1 MGRGADREPA
11 VRGRGLGYWPRRRC
25 GSGRAC
31 SACRAARRR
40 WQHGLGRWQRRGRSF
55 RAPGALG
62 TRPVWIDL
70 QGPRPFAIRG
80 VARGRASRRIAGVGS
95 ACRRAAD
102 TARTTRAASA
112 ASQSWSHPNLVKLL
126 DFGRD
131 GAKLFLST
139 ELLEGA
145 SLRVVLD
152 DNAPEPLAYHEVLG
166 VLRAVGDALNYAH
179 VKGIVH
185 GDVRPRTSS

>member
-1 MGRGADREPA
+1 MLQER
-11 VRGRGLGYWPRRRC
+11 
-25 GSGRAC
+25 
-31 SACRAARRR
+31 
-40 WQHGLGRWQRRGRSF
+40 LGRDRYGSIYKALDRSLSE
-55 RAPGALG
+55 ALLG
-62 TRPVWIDL
+62 VEHHVAL
-70 QGPRPFAIRG
+70 QELHPR
-80 VARGRASRRIAGVGS
+80 VAAQPILLERLEQLPRHP
-95 ACRRAAD
+95 
-102 TARTTRAASA
+102 
-112 ASQSWSHPNLVKLL
+112 QSWSHPNLVKLL
-126 DFGRD
+126 EFGRD

-185 GDVRPRTSS
+185 GDVRPENVFVTSSYLVKLLGLLPSSEPRPAAFFVEDPEQRQSTAPER